1 MVGLAIVRGTRK
13 LTLTCFVCLNIADAI
28 SKQESQ
34 QTPSISMQESQQTLP
49 TILVLCSFKNYS
61 NNLIN

>member
-34 QTPSISMQESQQTLP
+34 QTLP